1 MGRPW
6 LSNKRDDGME
16 GEDRNDPINLW
27 LYLLYDAGAVNIF
40 VGTVRANTQAKKVMR
55 LEYEAYEPMA
65 VSEIQKIVDAAKL
78 QWPVKKIAVSHRVG
92 ILTVG
97 EIAVVVAVSTPHRK
111 ESFEA
116 CQLIIDSLK
125 QTVPIWKKEI
135 FEGGEEWVSAHP

>member
-1 MGRPW
+1 MD
-6 LSNKRDDGME
+6 NTK
-16 GEDRNDPINLW
+16 PIPVITLTDQPLDINQITQLAHSP
-27 LYLLYDAGAVNIF
+27 DAGAVNVF

-65 VSEIQKIVDAAKL
+65 VSEIQKIVDVAKL
-78 QWPVKKIAVSHRVG
+78 KWPVKKIAVSHRVG

-97 EIAVVVAVSTPHRK
+97 EVAVVVAVATPHRK

-116 CQLIIDSLK
+116 CQFIIDSLK

>member
-1 MGRPW
+1 VAD
-6 LSNKRDDGME
+6 NTK
-16 GEDRNDPINLW
+16 PIPVITLTDQPLDINQITQLAHSP
-27 LYLLYDAGAVNIF
+27 DAGAVNVF

-65 VSEIQKIVDAAKL
+65 VSEIQKIVDVAKL
-78 QWPVKKIAVSHRVG
+78 KWPVKKIAVSHRVG

-97 EIAVVVAVSTPHRK
+97 EVAVVVAVATPHRK

-116 CQLIIDSLK
+116 CQFIIDSLK